1 MENKDIK
8 ILLTESTFTQI
19 AKLGRINYI
28 QIDGTKLEI
37 PLTTMDVRELCSGKL
52 LMKKVDES
60 FVQVLLQPNLSKDL
74 IKEILK
80 RTPLFS
86 SLAEEII

>member
-1 MENKDIK
+1 MDNKDIK
-8 ILLTESTFTQI
+8 ILLNESTFTQI

-28 QIDGTKLEI
+28 QSDGSKLEI
-37 PLTTMDVRELCSGKL
+37 TLTTMDVRELCSGKL
-52 LMKKVDES
+52 LMKKVDENMIH
-60 FVQVLLQPNLSKDL
+60 VLLQPNLSKDI

-86 SLAEEII
+86 SLSEEII